1 MTAENKNHLIVYTF
15 KKNHL
20 KIYSEF
26 LDFQSL
32 YLENIEQVAT
42 QKSEKNRVKNINYRN
57 FNALYWIVLYLKDIK
72 GNSLTLIYE
81 FFIEKSWITWTF
93 KNFSYHY
100 YKLIKLEKIQAE
112 LNQLQL
118 LVDQEESYLYCDSPV
133 TQQSAPTKLPTVETK
148 IYKPRITGNHQ
159 DDIDTTIHLN
169 STLEESRE
177 RLLRSKEKAMTNTS
191 DITD

>member
-32 YLENIEQVAT
+32 YLENIEQAPT

-81 FFIEKSWITWTF
+81 FFIEKSWTTWTF

-100 YKLIKLEKIQAE
+100 YKLIKLDKIQVE

-118 LVDQEESYLYCDSPV
+118 LIDQEESYLYYDSPA
-133 TQQSAPTKLPTVETK
+133 TQQSTPTKLPTVETK